1 MRDDL
6 GERLREEAGSF
17 AATVTPRPAHLIRAR
32 GDQRRRRAATLSAA
46 VTVTVLAV
54 GAGGVY
60 ATGHLG
66 SARKVVPLNNS
77 TLTPRPSPTG
87 NAGGGTS
94 IRQIFSVACVSA
106 ADCWAVGGSN
116 LAHVSCF
123 GARNCWAAGDGMQ
136 SPLRALHWNGSRW
149 SLSAFAV
156 PPETDTLRL
165 G

>member
-87 NAGGGTS
+87 NAGGGS
-94 IRQIFSVACVSA
+94 PGREIFSVACVSA

-116 LAHVSCF
+116 LAHP
-123 GARNCWAAGDGMQ
+123 AAALPLIEHWDGSHWSAGR
-136 SPLRALHWNGSRW
+136 SPVPASALTAGLASV
-149 SLSAFAV
+149 F
-156 PPETDTLRL
+156 
-165 G
+165 